1 MRSPILLALLLTTP
15 AAAQIAGRHDYGD
28 VGVHDPLAQEGSN
41 LPAPGVRRNLRHIDS
56 RIDAA
61 RESGRITRREA
72 RALRREARLIGR
84 LAGNYASNGLSA
96 SESAELEFRAR
107 VLTSR
112 IALPSQGGSQG
123 GGRSARR

>member
-1 MRSPILLALLLTTP
+1 MRSLILLALLLSSP

-28 VGVHDPLAQEGSN
+28 VDVHNPLAQEDSS
-41 LPAPGVRRNLRHIDS
+41 LPAPGVERNLRHIDS

-61 RESGRITRREA
+61 RDSGRITRREA

-84 LAGNYASNGLSA
+84 LASSFASNGVSA
-96 SESAELEFRAR
+96 SEATELEFRAR
-107 VLTSR
+107 ALTGR

-123 GGRSARR
+123 GGRGARR